1 MRIKKCLRVFYLFLF
16 IFSLGL
22 GLHTYSDEGLHEVWA
37 IKNCKIYTLKGI
49 PIEKG
54 IIVIRNG
61 LIKAVGPN
69 IKIPSDAEVIDATN
83 LVAYPG
89 LIDGLGKSFLK
100 LPKKKIDTSRLA
112 SGKFTDEDRGIT
124 PGRRAFELVEFSKA
138 LLDKFHRYGFT
149 TIQIIPGRGIFTG
162 QASIFNLIGNDKNK
176 ALLLKDTVLG
186 IGFSPGMFGVYPSS
200 LMGVVAF
207 LRQTFSDA
215 IYYNMHFN
223 RWRKE
228 MTGLI
233 RPVYDSNLEILDD
246 FIVRRKPVVFLCRNQ
261 HDIRRALKL
270 SKEYNLNYF
279 ICDLGS
285 EAFRVIPELKRAKA
299 RLFLT
304 VEFKAPSTSIYAQRG
319 KTVKEKAEKEIY
331 PKNPAKIAEAGIPFA
346 FSSFGTNNPE
356 KMIKGI
362 RKAIENGLSK
372 EIALKA
378 LTVVPA
384 SFMGLSKALG
394 TIEPGKIANLILM
407 EGELFSK
414 DAKVWYVFVDGK
426 KFEIKKKEIKK
437 GEKANVNV
445 SGKWEF
451 EIQTEMGTMTM
462 TIEFT
467 QEESSLSGKLISQFG
482 TFEFSNGTVSGN
494 EISFDVSISF
504 GGQDIELSFSGI
516 VEGDTITG
524 TVVQGSMGSAEF
536 TAKRIP

>member
-1 MRIKKCLRVFYLFLF
+1 MKTKRVVKVFLLIFLF
-16 IFSLGL
+16 FSTGIYI
-22 GLHTYSDEGLHEVWA
+22 YSEEGLHEVWA
-37 IKNCKIYTLKGI
+37 VKNCKIYTLTGA
-49 PIEKG
+49 PIENG
-54 IIVIRNG
+54 IIVIRKG
-61 LIKAVGPN
+61 LIEAVGPN
-69 IKIPSDAEVIDATN
+69 VKIPPDAEIIDASN
-83 LVAYPG
+83 LIAYPG

-138 LLDKFHRYGFT
+138 TLNKFHRYGFT
-149 TIQIIPGRGIFTG
+149 TVQIIPERGILTG

-176 ALLLKDTVLG
+176 ALLLKDTALG

-207 LRQTFSDA
+207 LKQTFSDV
-215 IYYNMHFN
+215 IYFDMHCS

-228 MTGLI
+228 MRGLI
-233 RPVYDSNLEILDD
+233 RPVYNPNFEILDD
-246 FIVRRKPVVFLCRNQ
+246 FIVRKKPVVFFCRNQ

-285 EAFRVIPELKRAKA
+285 EAFRVIPELKKAKA

-304 VEFKAPSTSIYAQRG
+304 VEFKAPSTSIYAQKG

-346 FSSFGTNNPE
+346 FSSLGTNNPE
-356 KMIKGI
+356 KMMKGI
-362 RKAIENGLSK
+362 IKAIENGLSK

-384 SFMGLSKALG
+384 SFMNLSKALG

-414 DAKVWYVFVDGK
+414 DAKVRYIFIDGK
-426 KFEIKKKEIKK
+426 KFEIKKKKVKK
-437 GEKANVNV
+437 GEKAGVNV
-445 SGKWEF
+445 TGKWEF
-451 EIQTEMGTMTM
+451 EIKTEMGTFVMTV
-462 TIEFT
+462 EFT
-467 QEESSLSGKLISQFG
+467 QEGSDLSGKLVSEFG
-482 TFEFSNGTVSGN
+482 TFEFSDGTVSGN
-494 EISFDVSISF
+494 DIYFDVSISF
-504 GGQDIELSFSGI
+504 GGQDMNLSFSGV
-516 VEGDTITG
+516 VEGDSITG
-524 TVVQGSMGSAEF
+524 TVIQEGMGSAEF

>member
-1 MRIKKCLRVFYLFLF
+1 
-16 IFSLGL
+16 
-22 GLHTYSDEGLHEVWA
+22 
-37 IKNCKIYTLKGI
+37 
-49 PIEKG
+49 
-54 IIVIRNG
+54 
-61 LIKAVGPN
+61 
-69 IKIPSDAEVIDATN
+69 
-83 LVAYPG
+83 
-89 LIDGLGKSFLK
+89 
-100 LPKKKIDTSRLA
+100 
-112 SGKFTDEDRGIT
+112 
-124 PGRRAFELVEFSKA
+124 
-138 LLDKFHRYGFT
+138 
-149 TIQIIPGRGIFTG
+149 
-162 QASIFNLIGNDKNK
+162 
-176 ALLLKDTVLG
+176 
-186 IGFSPGMFGVYPSS
+186 
-200 LMGVVAF
+200 
-207 LRQTFSDA
+207 
-215 IYYNMHFN
+215 
-223 RWRKE
+223 

-304 VEFKAPSTSIYAQRG
+304 VEFKAPPTSIYAQRG